1 MCEPMLAGGL
11 VGKGIEQVR
20 DKKKDRDREKVADQ
34 WANAYNP
41 NKQPTAKKNPTEKTK
56 MNTGINIG
64 GQY

>member
-11 VGKGIEQVR
+11 VGKRMEQVR
-20 DKKKDRDREKVADQ
+20 AKKKERQAEEKQNAFVNSLSQ
-34 WANAYNP
+34 PKEKTKANNP
-41 NKQPTAKKNPTEKTK
+41 TK